1 MTVGTTCEWGLDMI
15 ESGVGHTLD
24 VPGARLYYEVRGQGP
39 VLMMIGLPMDSGGF
53 AGLASA
59 LADRYT
65 TVTYDP
71 RGFGRSTIDDPDE
84 DADPELVADDIS
96 RLLATVGAGPAL
108 IFGSS
113 GGATTGLALV
123 SAHPEQVRTLVA
135 HEPPL
140 IELLPDASELRA
152 ATEDVYQTYLAQGQG
167 AAFPKFM
174 RMAGFPMPEPGQ
186 APPGPPP
193 SPEQIASGE
202 RMLAHSM
209 RPTTSYRPPIDRL
222 RAVSTR
228 IVPALGAASA
238 GQVAHR
244 GAAALAEQLGT
255 EPVEFPGDHGGF
267 LGEPER
273 FGDRLEQVLG
283 SAG

>member
-1 MTVGTTCEWGLDMI
+1 MI
-15 ESGVGHTLD
+15 ESGVGNTLD
-24 VPGARLYYEVRGQGP
+24 VPGARLYYEVRGRGP

-71 RGFGRSTIDDPDE
+71 RGFGRSTVDNPDE
-84 DADPELVADDIS
+84 DAAPELVADDVS
-96 RLLATVGAGPAL
+96 RILAVVGTEPAL
-108 IFGSS
+108 VFGSS
-113 GGATTGLALV
+113 GGASTGLALV
-123 SAHPEQVRTLVA
+123 SAHPEQVRILVA

-140 IELLPDASELRA
+140 ILLLPDASELRA
-152 ATEDVYQTYLAQGQG
+152 ATEDVYRTYLAEGQG

-174 RMAGFPMPEPGQ
+174 RMAGFPTPEPGQ

-193 SPEQIASGE
+193 SPEQMATGE

-209 RPTTSYRPPIDRL
+209 RPTTNYRPPIDRL
-222 RAVSTR
+222 RTVSTR

-238 GQVAHR
+238 GQVAYR
-244 GAAALAEQLGT
+244 GAAALAEQLGV
-255 EPVEFPGDHGGF
+255 EAVEFPGDHGGF
-267 LGEPER
+267 LGETER
-273 FGDRLEQVLG
+273 FGDRLHQILG
-283 SAG
+283 EAG